1 MNPTCRIHPTL
12 RLALLGGCV
21 LVAALVSPTSARV
34 FVEDLL
40 GPHALRPASTDEVVT
55 AYTSTIAFEA
65 PFEDSEAITEGA
77 WHHEAG
83 QDAP

>member
-1 MNPTCRIHPTL
+1 MNPTL

-40 GPHALRPASTDEVVT
+40 GPHALRPANSDEVVT
-55 AYTSTIAFEA
+55 AQSASLAFEVSTL
-65 PFEDSEAITEGA
+65 DSEAIPENA

-83 QDAP
+83 HDAP

>member
-1 MNPTCRIHPTL
+1 MNPTL

-40 GPHALRPASTDEVVT
+40 GPRALRPASSDEVVT
-55 AYTSTIAFEA
+55 AQSASLAFEVSTL
-65 PFEDSEAITEGA
+65 DSEASAENA

-83 QDAP
+83 HDAP

>member
-1 MNPTCRIHPTL
+1 MTPTL

-55 AYTSTIAFEA
+55 AHSAPLAFEVQS
-65 PFEDSEAITEGA
+65 EDSEAIAENA

-83 QDAP
+83 HDAP